1 MLGLQTLLQSLG
13 NGESIIKTQPLVA
26 DIVALPKSQ
35 RSGAPSFAGH
45 IFIDRVRH
53 QMQREMREAVST
65 SHCSQPNTIEYEM
78 AMEWRL
84 LQSRSDFWWKMLF
97 EYYGGKRYKRDKDS
111 DGGGLGTGGGG
122 GGYVHP
128 TLAGVAVPVAGAV
141 KGD

>member
-1 MLGLQTLLQSLG
+1 MANISIFLLLNIFLFPPLGQALAIFKTR
-13 NGESIIKTQPLVA
+13 EAAERVIKRLNNKCLMVSNERPLVA
-26 DIVALPKSQ
+26 DIVALPESQ

-97 EYYGGKRYKRDKDS
+97 EQQRRDRRRIATKLKS
-111 DGGGLGTGGGG
+111 
-122 GGYVHP
+122 
-128 TLAGVAVPVAGAV
+128 
-141 KGD
+141 K

>member
-1 MLGLQTLLQSLG
+1 MFQRTASSSSNSGQALAIFKTR
-13 NGESIIKTQPLVA
+13 EAAERVIKRLNNKCLMVSNERPLVA

-97 EYYGGKRYKRDKDS
+97 EQQRRDRRRIATKLKS
-111 DGGGLGTGGGG
+111 
-122 GGYVHP
+122 
-128 TLAGVAVPVAGAV
+128 
-141 KGD
+141 K

>member
-1 MLGLQTLLQSLG
+1 MFQRTASSSSNSGQALAIFKTREAAERVIKSL
-13 NGESIIKTQPLVA
+13 NNKCLMVSNERPLVA

-97 EYYGGKRYKRDKDS
+97 EQQRRDRRRIATKLKS
-111 DGGGLGTGGGG
+111 
-122 GGYVHP
+122 
-128 TLAGVAVPVAGAV
+128 
-141 KGD
+141 K